1 MTVRAATIG
10 DLGAVAGLLDH
21 EIEHGYA
28 HFGTEPTDRAALERA
43 ILEGAFPFLVAE
55 QDGTFAGFARA
66 SAWKTRGG
74 YRWTAEVGVYVRPG
88 AQGSGVGS
96 ALYTQLLPLCRDR
109 GLHTLVAGIAL
120 PNEPSVRLHERFGF
134 SPAGVLPFVG
144 YKQGRWIDVGYWV
157 LHFPGTP
164 ERVS

>member
-1 MTVRAATIG
+1 MPRA
-10 DLGAVAGLLDH
+10 LGPDPERQRSVAVGAEDPAPERLVTRDELL
-21 EIEHGYA
+21 ECL
-28 HFGTEPTDRAALERA
+28 ALVPA
-43 ILEGAFPFLVAE
+43 
-55 QDGTFAGFARA
+55 
-66 SAWKTRGG
+66 G